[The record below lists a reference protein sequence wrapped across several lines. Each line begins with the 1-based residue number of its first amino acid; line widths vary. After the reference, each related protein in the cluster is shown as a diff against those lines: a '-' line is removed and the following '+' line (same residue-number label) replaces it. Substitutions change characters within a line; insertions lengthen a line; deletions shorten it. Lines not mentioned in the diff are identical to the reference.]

1 MRQNDSL
8 QLAKKNQ
15 CSRSNSC
22 SISTKY
28 QLNLNVVTTSE
39 DVKSTLK
46 QRQIS
51 TLNQRQNFNVHSTFI
66 FNQNST
72 SFQRWGM
79 TLFQRWINVEMPAG
93 YVYIFVQ
100 WPPLFC
106 KKKIRIYVS
115 TISLLFWVIFYSNE
129 IDIVI
134 TRCYP
139 YHIKI
144 QHSKTRTNKI
154 NIVIYIDKF
163 AFERKRL

>member
-79 TLFQRWINVEMPAG
+79 TLFQRWINVRMPAG
-93 YVYIFVQ
+93 TLLYKSLI
-100 WPPLFC
+100 P
-106 KKKIRIYVS
+106 KKLWNVLKINLS
-115 TISLLFWVIFYSNE
+115 NTSLLLILFTVFKRR
-129 IDIVI
+129 
-134 TRCYP
+134 TR
-139 YHIKI
+139 
-144 QHSKTRTNKI
+144 R
-154 NIVIYIDKF
+154 D
-163 AFERKRL
+163 AKRYDN